1 MLIDYKDVSPVRKT
15 VEIEVPS
22 DAIGEEIRRVTGEF
36 GRQARIPGF
45 RTGKVPTHI
54 VRSRFLKEIHEE
66 VLDRLVPRFFREA
79 VNEKSWSPVGS
90 PTLKRVDSLV
100 EGSPLKFEA
109 EFEVKPVIEIGD
121 YRGLPVD
128 AVPPHVT
135 EAEVDEMVEKFRAQ
149 AGSFRTETE
158 RGVGRDDLVVLDI
171 VSSGE
176 GVETRRSDDAHV
188 QIGEETPLPEL
199 HENLIGK
206 KSGENFA
213 FDKSY
218 AEDVENESL
227 RGRTVHYEGTV
238 KEIRVR
244 ELPEVTDDFAKSTGG
259 WDSVASMRE
268 KIREDMSRH
277 KERDALRQRKQQLT
291 DALIERHDFPVPD
304 SLVEEELVK
313 ALQHY
318 ARFLASQGIDLEK
331 AQIDWEKI
339 RDDFRPDAVKR
350 VKRALL
356 LEEIARREK
365 LEITDV
371 EVDAEIRQAAQSNG
385 REFSEVRH
393 RLRHDGGYESLR
405 LSLLQ
410 EKGLDFLLAESKP
423 R

>member
-1 MLIDYKDVSPVRKT
+1 MLIDYKEVSPVKKT

-36 GRQARIPGF
+36 GKQAKIPGF
-45 RTGKVPTHI
+45 RAGKVPTHI

-66 VLDRLVPRFFREA
+66 VLDRVVPRFFREA
-79 VNEKSWSPVGS
+79 VDEKSWSPVGS
-90 PTLKRVDSLV
+90 PTLKRIDSLV

-109 EFEVKPVIEIGD
+109 EFEVKPVIEVGN

-128 AVPPHVT
+128 AASPEVT
-135 EAEVDEMVEKFRAQ
+135 DAEVDEMVEKLRGQ

-158 RGVGRDDLVVLDI
+158 RGVGKDDLVVLDV
-171 VSSGE
+171 VSAVE
-176 GVETRRSDDAHV
+176 GLETKRSEDAHV

-199 HENLIGK
+199 HEHLMGK
-206 KSGENFA
+206 KPGQTFA

-227 RGRTVHYEGTV
+227 RGKTVHYEGTV

-244 ELPEVTDDFAKSTGG
+244 ELPDVTDDFAKSTGG
-259 WDSVASMRE
+259 WDSVPAMRE
-268 KIREDMSRH
+268 KIREDMGKH
-277 KERDALRQRKQQLT
+277 KERDALRARKQQLT
-291 DALIERHDFPVPD
+291 DGLIERHDFPVPD
-304 SLVEEELVK
+304 SMVEEELVK

-318 ARFLASQGIDLEK
+318 ARFLASQGVDLDK

-350 VKRALL
+350 VKRSLL
-356 LEEIARREK
+356 LEEIARLEK
-365 LEITDV
+365 LEVSEV

-385 REFSEVRH
+385 RDFAEVKH

-405 LSLLQ
+405 QSLLQ
-410 EKGLDFLLAESKP
+410 DKGLDFLLAEAKP

>member
-1 MLIDYKDVSPVRKT
+1 MLIDYKEVSPVKKT

-22 DAIGEEIRRVTGEF
+22 DAIGEEIRKVTGEY
-36 GRQARIPGF
+36 GKQARIPGF
-45 RTGKVPTHI
+45 RAGKVPTHI

-66 VLDRLVPRFFREA
+66 VLDRVVPRFFREA
-79 VNEKSWSPVGS
+79 VDEKSWSPVGS
-90 PTLKRVDSLV
+90 PTLKRIDSLV

-109 EFEVKPVIEIGD
+109 EFEVKPVIDVGN

-128 AVPPHVT
+128 TASP
-135 EAEVDEMVEKFRAQ
+135 EVSESEIDEMVEKLRAQ

-158 RGVGRDDLVVLDI
+158 RGVEKNDLVVLDI
-171 VSSGE
+171 VSSVE
-176 GVETRRSDDAHV
+176 GLETKRSEDAHV

-199 HENLIGK
+199 HETLMGRK
-206 KSGENFA
+206 ASETFA
-213 FDKSY
+213 FEKSY
-218 AEDVENESL
+218 PEDVENESL
-227 RGRTVHYEGTV
+227 RGKTVHYEGIV

-244 ELPEVTDDFAKSTGG
+244 VLPDVTDDFAKSTGG
-259 WDSVASMRE
+259 WDSVTAMRE
-268 KIREDMSRH
+268 KVREDMQKH
-277 KERDALRQRKQQLT
+277 KERDLLRARKQQLT
-291 DALIERHDFPVPD
+291 DGLIERHDFPVPD

-318 ARFLASQGIDLEK
+318 ARFLASQGVDLEK

-356 LEEIARREK
+356 LEEIARREN
-365 LEITDV
+365 LVVSEV
-371 EVDAEIRQAAQSNG
+371 EVDAEIRQAAQSNN
-385 REFSEVRH
+385 RDFAEVRH

>member
-1 MLIDYKDVSPVRKT
+1 MLIDYKDVSPVKKT
-15 VEIEVPS
+15 VEIEVPAE
-22 DAIGEEIRRVTGEF
+22 AIGEEIRRVTGEF
-36 GRQARIPGF
+36 GKQARIDGF
-45 RTGKVPTHI
+45 RAGKVPTHI

-66 VLDRLVPRFFREA
+66 VLDRLVPRFFRE
-79 VNEKSWSPVGS
+79 VVDEKSWSPVGS
-90 PTLKRVDSLV
+90 PTLKHVDSLV

-109 EFEVKPVIEIGD
+109 EFEVKPVIEIGN

-128 AVPPHVT
+128 AVSPDVS
-135 EAEVDEMVEKFRAQ
+135 EAEIDEMVEKLRTQ
-149 AGSFRTETE
+149 AASYRTETE
-158 RGVGRDDLVVLDI
+158 RGVRKDDLVVLDL
-171 VSSGE
+171 VSSGD
-176 GVETRRSDDAHV
+176 GVETRRNDDAHV
-188 QIGEETPLPEL
+188 LIGEETPLPEL
-199 HENLIGK
+199 HENLMGK
-206 KSGENFA
+206 KPGETFA

-218 AEDVENESL
+218 AEDVENLSL
-227 RGRTVHYEGTV
+227 RGRTVHYEGRV

-259 WDSVASMRE
+259 WDSVLAMRE
-268 KIREDMSRH
+268 KIREDMGKH
-277 KERDALRQRKQQLT
+277 KERDALRATKQQLT

-318 ARFLASQGIDLEK
+318 ARFLASQGVELDK

-356 LEEIARREK
+356 LEEIARREN
-365 LEITDV
+365 LEISDV

-385 REFSEVRH
+385 RDFAEVRL